1 MSHHYDKLALSHG
14 WLSTVNL
21 KSKRHVYD
29 GKELITM
36 TNQQFADL
44 TVVREIDSSGRKIM
58 SVQRLSIRI
67 LLDFSLLLLL
77 LLLLIFLAA
86 LSNDQQQCDGDYLH
100 TVDYHSIVI
109 HTNWC
114 EKERGGVKGGG
125 ESRGGEKF
133 HKECWNERLISRQE
147 FASWFASQSYW
158 NFKSSR
164 DSVWRK
170 LRFKLADAFRVEWML
185 M

>member
-1 MSHHYDKLALSHG
+1 
-14 WLSTVNL
+14 
-21 KSKRHVYD
+21 
-29 GKELITM
+29 M

-77 LLLLIFLAA
+77 LLLLLLIFLAA

-109 HTNWC
+109 HTN
-114 EKERGGVKGGG
+114 
-125 ESRGGEKF
+125 
-133 HKECWNERLISRQE
+133 
-147 FASWFASQSYW
+147 
-158 NFKSSR
+158 
-164 DSVWRK
+164 
-170 LRFKLADAFRVEWML
+170 
-185 M
+185 